1 MGPFNQA
8 MNYFQRVPIRYRTIL
23 ITAGV
28 LATLFLFQAYMHH
41 YVYADLKNMGEFSW
55 WREAPVPYLNFLFWA
70 LLCPLVYSILK
81 RWPFQEKPFLR
92 TILIHVGFSL
102 LIASVHE
109 VMTSAIYYGI
119 LFRIGDFD
127 LTDPVNRSWAYSA
140 LAPAIF
146 SRTMEYWVLMG
157 VLIALENVR
166 QQRAEHEQLLEL
178 KSELQITQLNAL
190 KKQLQPHFLFNTL
203 NGVSALVGRDPDG
216 ARRMIGRLGHLL
228 RVSLDSERQ
237 QKVQLVQEVDHVGN
251 YLGIEA
257 VRFRDRLSVVYDVP
271 DELGEAMV
279 PSMILQP
286 LAENAIKHGLDTQD
300 ESVRISVQARRSN
313 GSLILSVVDDGRG
326 CPDVKHAVDRG
337 GIGLRNVRERLRTL
351 YGDRASMDAT
361 SPALGGFRVDLSI
374 PYEQGTT
381 AHETHTHHHR

>member
-1 MGPFNQA
+1 MGPFNRA

-81 RWPFQEKPFLR
+81 RWPFQERPFLR
-92 TILIHVGFSL
+92 TILIHVGLSL
-102 LIASVHE
+102 VIASIHE
-109 VMTSAIYYGI
+109 VITSAAYYGI
-119 LFRIGDFD
+119 LYRIGDFD
-127 LTDPVNRSWAYSA
+127 LTDPADQRWAYSA

-157 VLIALENVR
+157 VLIAMENVR
-166 QQRAEHEQLLEL
+166 QQRAEHEQLLQL

-203 NGVSALVGRDPDG
+203 NGVSALVGKDPDA

-237 QKVQLVQEVDHVGN
+237 QKVQLLQEVDHVGN

-257 VRFRDRLSVVYDVP
+257 VRFRDRLSVEYDVP
-271 DELGEAMV
+271 AELGEALV

-300 ESVRISVQARRSN
+300 ESVRISVLARRTN

-326 CPDVKHAVDRG
+326 CTDVQQAVDRG

-351 YGDRASMDAT
+351 YGDRASMNAN
-361 SPALGGFRVDLSI
+361 SPATGGFRVDLSI
-374 PYEQGTT
+374 PFEKGST
-381 AHETHTHHHR
+381 AS

>member
-1 MGPFNQA
+1 

-41 YVYADLKNMGEFSW
+41 YVYSDLKNMAEFNW

-70 LLCPLVYSILK
+70 LLCPLVYSILM
-81 RWPFQEKPFLR
+81 RWPFQERPLLR
-92 TILIHVGFSL
+92 TILIHLGLGL

-109 VMTSAIYYGI
+109 VMTSAIYYTI
-119 LFRIGDFD
+119 LQEIGDFD
-127 LTDPVNRSWAYSA
+127 FTDPANRSWAYSA

-157 VLIALENVR
+157 VLVALENVR
-166 QQRAEHEQLLEL
+166 QQRAEHEQLLQL

-203 NGVSALVGRDPDG
+203 NGVSALVVKDPDG

-228 RVSLDSERQ
+228 RVSLDSEQQ
-237 QKVQLVQEVDHVGN
+237 QKVQLDQEIEHVGN

-257 VRFRDRLSVVYDVP
+257 VRFRDRLSVKFDVP
-271 DELGEAMV
+271 DELGEALV

-286 LAENAIKHGLDTQD
+286 LAENAIKHGLDSQD
-300 ESVRISVQARRSN
+300 EGVEIIVTAKRMN
-313 GSLILSVVDDGRG
+313 GSLILSVVDDGHG
-326 CPDVKHAVDRG
+326 CPDVEKALLRG
-337 GIGLRNVRERLRTL
+337 GIGLQNVRERLRNL
-351 YGDRASMDAT
+351 YGERGNMHAS
-361 SPALGGFRVDLSI
+361 SPDPGGFRVDLHF
-374 PYEQGTT
+374 PYEQGTPT
-381 AHETHTHHHR
+381 DETYSHHRRG

>member
-1 MGPFNQA
+1 

-41 YVYADLKNMGEFSW
+41 YVYSDLKNMAEFNW

-70 LLCPLVYSILK
+70 LLCPLVYSILM
-81 RWPFQEKPFLR
+81 RWPFQERPLLR
-92 TILIHVGFSL
+92 TILIHLGFGL

-109 VMTSAIYYGI
+109 VMTSAIYYTI
-119 LFRIGDFD
+119 LQKIGDFD
-127 LTDPVNRSWAYSA
+127 FTDPANRSWAYSA

-157 VLIALENVR
+157 VMVALENVR
-166 QQRAEHEQLLEL
+166 QQRAEHEQLLQL

-203 NGVSALVGRDPDG
+203 NGVSALVVKDPDG

-228 RVSLDSERQ
+228 RVSLDSEQQ
-237 QKVQLVQEVDHVGN
+237 QKVQLDQEIEHVGN

-257 VRFRDRLSVVYDVP
+257 VRFRDRLSVKFDVP
-271 DELGEAMV
+271 DELGEALV

-286 LAENAIKHGLDTQD
+286 LAENAIKHGLDSQD
-300 ESVRISVQARRSN
+300 EGVEIIVTAKRMN
-313 GSLILSVVDDGRG
+313 GSLVLSVVDDGHG
-326 CPDVKHAVDRG
+326 CPDVEKALLRG
-337 GIGLRNVRERLRTL
+337 GIGLQNVRERLRTL
-351 YGDRASMDAT
+351 YGERGIMHASTPD
-361 SPALGGFRVDLSI
+361 PGGFRVDLQF
-374 PYEQGTT
+374 PYEQGTPT
-381 AHETHTHHHR
+381 DETHSHHRRG